1 MRHAGWRWVA
11 GAAVLLAAGRA
22 GAGELAGTVRFDGAA
37 PATAA
42 LPVTKDGAVCGAS
55 QPDESLL
62 VQGDRLANVV
72 VVVRGAPP
80 PPPARVALGQ
90 ERCRFLPHVQVAPL
104 GSRLDLVNG
113 DGILH
118 GVRGWMERRTRFD
131 VAMPSQG
138 KEEAPGRLDRPG
150 VIQVRCDVHAWMA
163 SYVVVAD
170 GPAAVSAAD
179 GTFTVGDLPPG
190 RYTVTAWHERLGE
203 QRAEVSVPER
213 GTARLDLRFR

>member
-1 MRHAGWRWVA
+1 MRDEWRWI
-11 GAAVLLAAGRA
+11 AAAALLAAGPA
-22 GAGELAGTVRFDGAA
+22 AAGELAGTVRFEGTA
-37 PATAA
+37 PVPAPLA
-42 LPVTKDGAVCGAS
+42 VTKDGAVCGAS

-72 VVVRGAPP
+72 VVVKGLPPAPP
-80 PPPARVALGQ
+80 SRVALGQ

-131 VAMPSQG
+131 VAMASQG
-138 KEEAPGRLDRPG
+138 KEEAPGHLDRPG

-163 SYVVVAD
+163 SYIVVAD

-179 GTFTVGDLPPG
+179 GTFTVRDVPPG
-190 RYTVTAWHERLGE
+190 RYMVSAWHERLGE
-203 QRAEVSVPER
+203 QRAEVTVPDR
-213 GTARLDLRFR
+213 GVVRLELRFR

>member
-1 MRHAGWRWVA
+1 MQDGWRWVA
-11 GAAVLLAAGRA
+11 AAVLLAAGPA
-22 GAGELAGTVRFDGAA
+22 VAGELFGTVRFEGAA
-37 PATAA
+37 PAALP
-42 LPVTKDGAVCGAS
+42 LPVTKDGPVCGSA

-62 VQGDRLANVV
+62 LQGDRLANVV
-72 VVVRGAPP
+72 VVVKGALPQPP
-80 PPPARVALGQ
+80 SRVTLGQ

-131 VAMPSQG
+131 VAMPSAG

-150 VIQVRCDVHAWMA
+150 VLQVRCDVHAWMT

-179 GTFTVGDLPPG
+179 GTFAVREVPPG

-203 QRAEVSVPER
+203 QRVEVTVPEH
-213 GTARLDLRFR
+213 GAVRLDLRFR

>member
-1 MRHAGWRWVA
+1 MRDRWRWVA
-11 GAAVLLAAGRA
+11 AAALLASRPAS
-22 GAGELAGTVRFDGAA
+22 AGELAGTVRFEGAA
-37 PATAA
+37 PAASP
-42 LPVTKDGAVCGAS
+42 LPVTKDVPVCGSA

-72 VVVRGAPP
+72 VVVKGARPP
-80 PPPARVALGQ
+80 PPSRVTLGQ

-131 VAMPSQG
+131 VAMPSAG
-138 KEEAPGRLDRPG
+138 KEEAPGRLDRAG

-163 SYVVVAD
+163 SYVVVVD

-179 GTFTVGDLPPG
+179 GTFTVREVPPG

-203 QRAEVSVPER
+203 QRVELTVPER
-213 GTARLDLRFR
+213 GAARLDLRFR